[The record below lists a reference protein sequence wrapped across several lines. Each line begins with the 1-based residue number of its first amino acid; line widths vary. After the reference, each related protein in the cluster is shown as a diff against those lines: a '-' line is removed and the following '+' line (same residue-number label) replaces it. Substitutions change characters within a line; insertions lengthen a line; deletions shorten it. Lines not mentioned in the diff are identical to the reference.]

1 MYSRN
6 TNRPAESQDY
16 PFILPER
23 YGGSR
28 FRPRR
33 EPETRVHTETA
44 VPLTPSPIHLSPAA
58 PLRVAEE
65 PAAVSRG
72 EIEDTLS
79 LPPEE
84 EPASGEAPPEDV
96 PAGDVAQEKEASTP
110 SGGLLAGLT
119 GEDLLLCGLIL
130 LLSREDTD
138 SDLPA
143 LLALLLAYRPSSD
156 GNR

>member
-16 PFILPER
+16 PFTLPER

-58 PLRVAEE
+58 PLRAAEVPE
-65 PAAVSRG
+65 TVIRE

-84 EPASGEAPPEDV
+84 EHQPDGETPEDM
-96 PAGDVAQEKEASTP
+96 PAGDVAQEKEASAP
-110 SGGLLAGLT
+110 RGGLLAGLT